1 MKTQINKNSIW
12 YKLGCKI
19 FDYRIGVFSILLV
32 ISLVFTFFAKDL
44 SGKLGGD
51 GFKTSGDYI
60 KTQELL
66 ESEFDQSPNSVIMIV
81 EKKKNTTNKDFTNEL
96 QNLVDTVT
104 KEKKMKQF
112 MHPFINETMKK
123 DDVAYLT
130 FTYDEKD
137 FDRITELNNKL
148 GKKVS
153 KLSNDKVKITSTGL
167 TFISDEMNKK
177 SMSDLKKA
185 ELIGVPIAFI
195 ILFFAFGSLVASLIP
210 IIIGGLTILTSF
222 GILSFVA
229 DKMELSVFVLNVAPM
244 IGLALSIDFALLYI
258 NRYREEIKTKTV
270 KEALATSF
278 ATAGRAII
286 FSGLCVFIG
295 LSALAIIDIEL
306 FQSVAISGATVVAIA
321 ILFSLTILPA
331 VIGILGNKLFKG
343 SIPFVQKRIDN
354 SSQTMWRKFAD
365 FVMKRPAIT
374 AFVAVVVL
382 IICILPIRYVNLDIP
397 TFDVLPKSSESRY
410 AYEVYEKEFQS
421 DLKDHASALVVVQ
434 SKRDFSEEGQLQ
446 EAENFLNTLSK
457 DKNVDSVISFFNTG
471 NITAKEAEIMLSKP
485 ETAMNIEPVLKTFV
499 QGKTMI
505 ANVYL
510 KAEPKASVAK
520 EWARNASE
528 KYSNPTENLSV
539 TIGGQI
545 KFEQE
550 LYDAIWNKIGI
561 GLTIILVSTFI
572 ILMFAF
578 KSLLIP
584 LKAILMNILSLSA
597 TFGIITWLFQNGHFG
612 LPETYIMLIL
622 PVFIFGLVFGLSMDY
637 EVFLISRIQ
646 EIYHETSDNDLA
658 TKEGLVSTSTIITS
672 AASIMIVVTGAFAF
686 TDLVP
691 IKQMGIGIAIA
702 IFLDATII
710 RLLLVPSLMKLLGDW
725 NWWLPFTKNK
735 RKVKKGVS

>member
-725 NWWLPFTKNK
+725 NWWLPFTKNN